1 MCASA
6 CGLFCPHSRA
16 WPHTHAACGA
26 DSPFPLCHISVCHTR
41 RPFVGC
47 PLWTRQSADA
57 FSQPLSFDTSSVTDM
72 NGMFRVRFHLS
83 PSAHTLPNCGPHTHT
98 ACAADVPFP
107 LCHLFVPR
115 ASLCRMS
122 PLDSAE
128 CVSFQP
134 AAELG
139 HLQRHRHEP
148 HVRGALPPACA
159 FCPHAPE
166 LGHTRTPYALLIRPS
181 LCATHLRVP
190 HASSLCWM
198 PLLNSAACAC
208 FQSAA
213 ELRHLQRHRHEQH
226 VRCALPR
233 LRLFCPHSRR
243 AGPISW
249 ATFPHR

>member
-6 CGLFCPHSRA
+6 CAFCPHSRA
-16 WPHTHAACGA
+16 GPNTHAA
-26 DSPFPLCHISVCHTR
+26 DSPFPLCHISVPHAFTC
-41 RPFVGC
+41 VGC

-148 HVRGALPPACA
+148 HVRGALPPA
-159 FCPHAPE
+159 PSAPT
-166 LGHTRTPYALLIRPS
+166 LPNW
-181 LCATHLRVP
+181 ATHARL
-190 HASSLCWM
+190 M
-198 PLLNSAACAC
+198 
-208 FQSAA
+208 
-213 ELRHLQRHRHEQH
+213 
-226 VRCALPR
+226 RC
-233 LRLFCPHSRR
+233 
-243 AGPISW
+243 
-249 ATFPHR
+249 